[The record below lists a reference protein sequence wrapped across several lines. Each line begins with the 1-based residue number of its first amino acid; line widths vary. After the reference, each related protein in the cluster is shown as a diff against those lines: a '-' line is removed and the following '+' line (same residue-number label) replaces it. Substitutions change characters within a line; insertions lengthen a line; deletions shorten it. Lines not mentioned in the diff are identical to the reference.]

1 MTVRPDSGLAA
12 QRMVARGTDPMAAR
26 RMVARGTDPM
36 AARRMVARRTGPL
49 AARRMVARGTDP
61 MAAQRMVARGT
72 DPMAAQQEMAQI
84 QALSA
89 TVRAGNGAQ
98 PGYRDP
104 GPRPDASGRAAVN
117 PQARRADGRDAPGHL
132 DHV

>member
-36 AARRMVARRTGPL
+36 AAR
-49 AARRMVARGTDP
+49 
-61 MAAQRMVARGT
+61 RMVARGT

-132 DHV
+132 DHVAGHVAIHVRRSRCYLAR